1 MPHRLALF
9 ILFLWAGLG
18 GVAARGQGDDLAEEL
33 PRIQPLEPVAALKSF
48 RLHEGFRLQ
57 TVASEPVVTDPV
69 GLVYD
74 ADGHIYAAEMRGYPY
89 PEKSP
94 TGNVRRLEDRD
105 GDGIF
110 ERSTIFVDGLS
121 WPTSVLAHD
130 GGVLIAVPP
139 DILYARDTDGDGV
152 ADEKKVVFTG
162 FGTQN
167 VQALVNGLQWGLDG
181 WIYGISGGNG
191 GDIRNPARPDDK
203 AVSVRGR
210 DFRFQP
216 DGSRFEATS
225 GGGQF
230 GHGFDDWGHRFTC
243 NNSNHIRQILLPARY
258 LERNPALAAPAV
270 LTDIAA
276 EGSAAPVYRVSP
288 AEPWRIVRTR
298 QRAADPVYAKRLPP
312 TELVATGFFTSATG
326 VTVYRGTAFPP
337 EYRGNAFIGD
347 VGGNLVHRKT
357 LAKDGARFLAT
368 RADSTVEFLTS
379 TDNWFRP
386 VNFANT
392 PDGTLLILDMYRE
405 TIEHPA
411 SIPEPIKKHLDLTS
425 GKDRG
430 RLYNLVP
437 DGFKKRPKPALS
449 GAKTA
454 ELVALLADPD
464 SWWRETAQRL
474 LLERKVAAAVP
485 LLKDLVQNRPNALGR
500 MHALWTLE
508 SLGGLEDGEIL
519 AGLDDPEPG
528 VREQAVRLSEG
539 RTQKDSNLLRA
550 VLATAKDAD
559 PTVRFQAAFSL
570 GEVAD
575 PGAIAALAEIATRDA
590 KDPWTR
596 TAVLSSVAGRSLGLL
611 DALAGSPGFLARP
624 EAREWFVELAVVVGA
639 ENKPEAVRELL
650 ARLAGTGI
658 DEATARAVVFGLG
671 RGLQRSGGSLRDSLQ
686 GPHAA
691 QLAPLFA
698 RASALASADGPAGPR
713 VDAIRFLSLGP
724 VAEALGVLPGLL
736 DARQSNAIQLA
747 ALQTLAALPDP
758 RVGPLVVEHWKALSP
773 TVRGE
778 AVEALFARAD
788 RLDALLTAL
797 EKGSIAPTDLDP
809 ARRQQL
815 LGLADAGLRRR
826 AAALF
831 GENARVDRGKAVAQY
846 REALSMTGSMEQG
859 RAVFVKICATC
870 HRAEAQGVDV
880 GPNLATVTGRT
891 AEDLLIHILDPN
903 REVAPIYVNYN
914 VATTDGRV
922 VSGIIA
928 DESANAVTL
937 KRAEGVTEV
946 VSRPQIEEITSTGLS
961 LMPEG
966 LEKGLEPQAMADLI
980 AYLRGIQA
988 GGRTA
993 AGR

>member
-464 SWWRETAQRL
+464 SWWTWSR
-474 LLERKVAAAVP
+474 
-485 LLKDLVQNRPNALGR
+485 
-500 MHALWTLE
+500 
-508 SLGGLEDGEIL
+508 
-519 AGLDDPEPG
+519 
-528 VREQAVRLSEG
+528 
-539 RTQKDSNLLRA
+539 
-550 VLATAKDAD
+550 
-559 PTVRFQAAFSL
+559 
-570 GEVAD
+570 
-575 PGAIAALAEIATRDA
+575 
-590 KDPWTR
+590 
-596 TAVLSSVAGRSLGLL
+596 
-611 DALAGSPGFLARP
+611 
-624 EAREWFVELAVVVGA
+624 
-639 ENKPEAVRELL
+639 
-650 ARLAGTGI
+650 
-658 DEATARAVVFGLG
+658 
-671 RGLQRSGGSLRDSLQ
+671 
-686 GPHAA
+686 
-691 QLAPLFA
+691 
-698 RASALASADGPAGPR
+698 
-713 VDAIRFLSLGP
+713 
-724 VAEALGVLPGLL
+724 
-736 DARQSNAIQLA
+736 
-747 ALQTLAALPDP
+747 
-758 RVGPLVVEHWKALSP
+758 
-773 TVRGE
+773 
-778 AVEALFARAD
+778 
-788 RLDALLTAL
+788 
-797 EKGSIAPTDLDP
+797 IAPTPWGGCTPSGRSNPWGDSKMERSSPAWMTPSPASASRPSGSRRGGRRRIPTCSARSWRRRRMPIRPSDSRRPSRWARSPTP
-809 ARRQQL
+809 ARSPRWRRSPRETRRTP
-815 LGLADAGLRRR
+815 GLARRSSVPSR
-826 AAALF
+826 A
-831 GENARVDRGKAVAQY
+831 DH
-846 REALSMTGSMEQG
+846 SDS
-859 RAVFVKICATC
+859 
-870 HRAEAQGVDV
+870 
-880 GPNLATVTGRT
+880 
-891 AEDLLIHILDPN
+891 
-903 REVAPIYVNYN
+903 
-914 VATTDGRV
+914 
-922 VSGIIA
+922 
-928 DESANAVTL
+928 
-937 KRAEGVTEV
+937 
-946 VSRPQIEEITSTGLS
+946 ST
-961 LMPEG
+961 P
-966 LEKGLEPQAMADLI
+966 
-980 AYLRGIQA
+980 
-988 GGRTA
+988 
-993 AGR
+993 